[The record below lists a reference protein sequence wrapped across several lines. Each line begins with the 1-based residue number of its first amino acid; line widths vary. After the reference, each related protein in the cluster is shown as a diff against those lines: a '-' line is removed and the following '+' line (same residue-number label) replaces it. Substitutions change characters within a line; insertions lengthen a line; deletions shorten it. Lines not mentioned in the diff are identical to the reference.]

1 MGKYIGKDEYHDI
14 YPEFNGTSEKLIRH
28 KERSGANLL
37 GALGLNNLAA
47 SLLSVLALLGLTS
60 LIRMGKPAIIRPAL
74 QTTTATSAKVEVISD
89 LSDSDIDYPLIYTLI
104 PYTVPYTEDDPPVD
118 KETGELI
125 LNAAGD
131 EIGAGADDAKQRL
144 ERSFCGVG
152 RKYAERAAQQ
162 RRCSAGRLDE
172 NEVARLRGLGDRRT
186 LERHVP
192 DAGRHFLLFYEA

>member
-1 MGKYIGKDEYHDI
+1 MPELFEISAYGAANGK
-14 YPEFNGTSEKLIRH
+14 T
-28 KERSGANLL
+28 
-37 GALGLNNLAA
+37 
-47 SLLSVLALLGLTS
+47 
-60 LIRMGKPAIIRPAL
+60 
-74 QTTTATSAKVEVISD
+74 
-89 LSDSDIDYPLIYTLI
+89 LSDI
-104 PYTVPYTEDDPPVD
+104 
-118 KETGELI
+118 
-125 LNAAGD
+125 AAGD

-192 DAGRHFLLFYEA
+192 DAGRHFLLCGEA